1 MMRQLFADRRRAF
14 YGQAGAVDLPP
25 LNGEDLGLEIDARF
39 RATRRDVGDALG
51 PLLDAAAGHPQ
62 RAMLL
67 AHAVWERTSPRKRAT
82 EETWADAYDA
92 VLREAGGELR
102 AVWTSLSTGQRRV
115 LAAIGEN
122 TAPLYSASQ
131 GHGSSRGAAIG
142 NSVRVLMD
150 RGEIVE
156 DPAAVTAHRVV
167 DPLLVAWL
175 REGRLG

>member
-1 MMRQLFADRRRAF
+1 
-14 YGQAGAVDLPP
+14 VELPP

-156 DPAAVTAHRVV
+156 DPTAITAHRVV